1 MDCLGGNGRKTA
13 LNMKQNCNYNR
24 RHGHEQVASLKNL
37 LFAMVINSGIVG
49 RSSWTT

>member
-1 MDCLGGNGRKTA
+1 MDYPVGNGRKTA
-13 LNMKQNCNYNR
+13 LNMEQDCNHNHCY
-24 RHGHEQVASLKNL
+24 GHEQVALLKNL